1 MDLFIVE
8 VEFYDGKNK
17 GQVWKYHNLNLIQ
30 VLDLHD
36 SFSLNVI
43 RESNIFV
50 QICLEDSKR
59 IPIEDLILNL

>member
-8 VEFYDGKNK
+8 VEFYDGRNK
-17 GQVWKYHNLNLIQ
+17 GQVWKYCNLNLIQ

-36 SFSLNVI
+36 SFSLSII

>member
-8 VEFYDGKNK
+8 VEFNEGKNK
-17 GQVWKYHNLNLIQ
+17 GQVWKYSNLNLIQ

-36 SFSLNVI
+36 SFSLSII

-59 IPIEDLILNL
+59 IPIEELILNL